1 MLALTENVTEIVNQL
16 AEEVPEMS
24 GVRIATEPD
33 GQSLSVSP
41 AGHAVDGDHTIEQ
54 DGATVWLDPVAA
66 DALDGMVLD
75 GGVDETGN
83 IQFALGQQA

>member
-1 MLALTENVTEIVNQL
+1 MLALTENVTEIVNKL

-24 GVRIATEPD
+24 GVRIATEAD

-41 AGHAVDGDHTIEQ
+41 ADHAVDGDQTIEQ
-54 DGATVWLDPVAA
+54 GGAIVWLDPVAA

-75 GGVDETGN
+75 GGVDEDGN

>member
-1 MLALTENVTEIVNQL
+1 MLALTENVTEIVNKL

-24 GVRIATEPD
+24 GVRIATEAD

-41 AGHAVDGDHTIEQ
+41 ADHAVDGDQTIEQ
-54 DGATVWLDPVAA
+54 DGATVWVDAVAA
-66 DALDGMVLD
+66 EALDGMVLD
-75 GGVDETGN
+75 GGVDEDGN

>member
-1 MLALTENVTEIVNQL
+1 MLALTENVTEIVNKL

-33 GQSLSVSP
+33 GQALSVSP
-41 AGHAVDGDHTIEQ
+41 ANAAIDGDQKIEQ

-75 GGVDETGN
+75 GGVDAEGN